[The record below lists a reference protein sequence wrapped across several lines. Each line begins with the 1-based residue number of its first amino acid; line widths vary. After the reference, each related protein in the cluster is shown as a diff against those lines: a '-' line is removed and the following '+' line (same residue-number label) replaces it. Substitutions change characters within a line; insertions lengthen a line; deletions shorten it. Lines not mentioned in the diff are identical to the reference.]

1 MLAFDSSKPT
11 QLLLY
16 KYSRMGEWPLGPFPL
31 IKTGGWLLIIYQ
43 TYSCSGFLKI
53 HVALFLTNNL
63 SKILKIWAKF
73 WKLRFLWGSR
83 KICPRLGN
91 AKIQVIFLPIYIEI
105 LTRTSEMSLKVKIWG
120 ATDSCCHPGTWFQPV
135 PIAVTE
141 EKWLNLP
148 SLSFPITQA

>member
-1 MLAFDSSKPT
+1 MLAFDSAKHT

-31 IKTGGWLLIIYQ
+31 VNTGGWLLIIYQ

-53 HVALFLTNNL
+53 HAALFWTNNL
-63 SKILKIWAKF
+63 SKILKIWAKC

-83 KICPRLGN
+83 KICSRLGN
-91 AKIQVIFLPIYIEI
+91 VPVYIEI

-120 ATDSCCHPGTWFQPV
+120 NTESCCHPGTWLQPV

-148 SLSFPITQA
+148 RLSFPITQA